1 MVHDGCVTSTDEPA
15 RPSATKC
22 WCCNGEYDER
32 ELVRLGAH
40 PEVGICLACAVDVK
54 QRAGEREDE
63 LRPTAITK
71 LRTGVRRS
79 RVWVIAHD
87 WHNRPILGPVL
98 RWINRHL
105 P

>member
-1 MVHDGCVTSTDEPA
+1 MTTNEQTA
-15 RPSATKC
+15 QPSPTKC
-22 WCCNGEYDER
+22 WCCDKEYDER

-40 PEVGICLACAVDVK
+40 PEVGICLACALDVK

-63 LRPTAITK
+63 LRPTATTG

-79 RVWVIAHD
+79 REWVIARD
-87 WHNRPILGPVL
+87 WHNRPVLGPLL
-98 RWINRHL
+98 RRINRHL